1 MKKKRFSCT
10 HPSLSELI
18 YIFCVS
24 AFLATKFVTLHY
36 DHWKNVLW
44 AFPMSNV
51 FLTVW
56 KCMLKIACIQVQ
68 RAEFRFWKK
77 NVLSKNFM
85 QCKNAAKFFKI
96 NLYIVLYIS
105 EFHQVMCINLHFDY
119 WKKFFRKFPVQP
131 CLWNWTFAL
140 KNCVSCCEVCQMNFY
155 VWKMLVK
162 ITCSHVV
169 QSFT

>member
-1 MKKKRFSCT
+1 M
-10 HPSLSELI
+10 
-18 YIFCVS
+18 IFMHS
-24 AFLATKFVTLHY
+24 SKFVRINLYFLCFSISRNQVCHLALRSL
-36 DHWKNVLW
+36 KKCPLSV
-44 AFPMSNV
+44 SNV
-51 FLTVW
+51 E
-56 KCMLKIACIQVQ
+56 CIFNSMKMHV
-68 RAEFRFWKK
+68 ENCLHSIPTSWISIFEK